1 MIKPCLT
8 SPEKVENRVDNQVK
22 ASFTASSLVCHPE
35 GAVFLALS
43 EKGLVQCF
51 DAALTPVQLCFPNE
65 EQVTSTV
72 LDLSGYFR
80 SGLSLRGGAW
90 APPPS
95 PASTTA
101 SGFFIIRCSH
111 YYPCHLHHWLHER

>member
-1 MIKPCLT
+1 M
-8 SPEKVENRVDNQVK
+8 DNQVK
-22 ASFTASSLVCHPE
+22 ASFTASNLVCHPE

-72 LDLSGYFR
+72 LHLTV
-80 SGLSLRGGAW
+80 
-90 APPPS
+90 APD
-95 PASTTA
+95 
-101 SGFFIIRCSH
+101 CH
-111 YYPCHLHHWLHER
+111 YNSNQTKKW

>member
-1 MIKPCLT
+1 M
-8 SPEKVENRVDNQVK
+8 K

-72 LDLSGYFR
+72 LHLTVATD
-80 SGLSLRGGAW
+80 
-90 APPPS
+90 
-95 PASTTA
+95 
-101 SGFFIIRCSH
+101 CH
-111 YYPCHLHHWLHER
+111 YYSDQIKKW

>member
-1 MIKPCLT
+1 M
-8 SPEKVENRVDNQVK
+8 K

-72 LDLSGYFR
+72 LELTVVPHCQYYN
-80 SGLSLRGGAW
+80 
-90 APPPS
+90 
-95 PASTTA
+95 TTDKKMV
-101 SGFFIIRCSH
+101 R
-111 YYPCHLHHWLHER
+111 R

>member
-1 MIKPCLT
+1 M
-8 SPEKVENRVDNQVK
+8 DNQVK

-95 PASTTA
+95 PASTSA
-101 SGFFIIRCSH
+101 SGFCFVRCQH
-111 YYPCHLHHWLHER
+111 HYPCQLHH

>member
-1 MIKPCLT
+1 M
-8 SPEKVENRVDNQVK
+8 ENRVDNQVK
-22 ASFTASSLVCHPE
+22 ASFTASTLVCHPE

-90 APPPS
+90 AAPAS
-95 PASTTA
+95 PASTSA
-101 SGFFIIRCSH
+101 SGLLVVIRWHH
-111 YYPCHLHHWLHER
+111 YLCHCHH